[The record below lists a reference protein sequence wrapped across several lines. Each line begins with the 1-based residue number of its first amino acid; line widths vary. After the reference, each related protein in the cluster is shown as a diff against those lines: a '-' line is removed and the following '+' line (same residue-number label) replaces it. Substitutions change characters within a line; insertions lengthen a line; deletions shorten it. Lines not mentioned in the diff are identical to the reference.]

1 MHNSLR
7 RLGVAL
13 LVSLFARLSIGADKP
28 VWPLTLREGLP
39 SELPGYAPAP
49 KDELPEDYENEMG
62 KYVEI
67 GRFFQRIE
75 SATSTKQFRIVIQD
89 YDVAK
94 DLEAQLRK
102 AIAEAKK
109 APGVEAREID
119 LAGRKTFVV
128 TDRSQ
133 ARPTTLVTVVVSP
146 ERLVLGQGSNVSGD
160 EAISLI
166 RVVDLGKVA
175 AVKKEPRPKIQG

>member
-1 MHNSLR
+1 MRNSLGR
-7 RLGVAL
+7 SGIAL
-13 LVSLFARLSIGADKP
+13 LLALAARFSAAADKP

-39 SELPGYAPAP
+39 PTLPGYAPAP

-75 SATSTKQFRIVIQD
+75 STTSTKQFRVVIQD
-89 YDVAK
+89 YEVPK
-94 DLEAQLRK
+94 DLEAQLRR
-102 AIAEAKK
+102 AISEAKK

-119 LAGRKTFVV
+119 FAGKKTFVV

-133 ARPTTLVTVVVSP
+133 ARPTTLVTIVVSP

-160 EAISLI
+160 EALSLI
-166 RVVDLGKVA
+166 KIVDLGKVA